1 MDPVKRMKDLVESL
15 NRWNREYYTL
25 DNPSVSDEEWDRAY
39 RELLDL
45 EKETGQVLPD
55 SPSQRVGGE
64 VLEEFEKH
72 THLGPLYSLNKVRSR
87 EEVEAWVDRCQR
99 QISSYNMA
107 HPEDPLPDL
116 AFVCEFK
123 FDGLTINL
131 TYDGGKLVMA
141 ATRGNGRVGEEVLAQ
156 IRTIQTVPLTIP
168 YQGKIEVQG
177 EGVMPLSALEK
188 YNARAEVP
196 LKNARNGAAGAI
208 RNLDPAVTRSR
219 MLAAYAYN
227 VGYYEEDL
235 FDSQEAIFDFL
246 RKNGFQV
253 HPFSHFCRT
262 IDEVEGAIDEVEE
275 LRHSLDVLTDG
286 VVIKI
291 NDLRTREVLGFTAK
305 FPRWAMAYKFE
316 AEEVT
321 TILRSVEWN
330 VGRTGKITPTALLD
344 PVEIGGA
351 TVSRA
356 TLNNYDDIVRK
367 GVALGARVLIR
378 RSNEVIPEIL
388 GTMPDEGLVTRPID
402 KPTHC
407 PACGTDL
414 VYDKV
419 HIYCPNSLSCKP
431 QLVRRLNH
439 FCSREA
445 MDIEGLSV
453 KTLDKLVDREVDQ
466 MADLY
471 RLTKEDLLELEG
483 FGEKKAQNLL
493 DAVQGSKHPAL
504 SAFINALG
512 IPGVG
517 VTASRDLA
525 DYFGS
530 LDKLRRADPE
540 DLAQVEDIGPITA
553 QNMVDFF
560 QDSHIKQALDDL
572 LAQGIEVQASAAQAR
587 AGDEGGSLPFEGM
600 TLVVTGTMEGLT
612 RKDMEERIRVL
623 GGKATGS
630 VSGKTDLVLAGE
642 SAGSKR
648 QKALDNGVKVLEGS
662 ELDKI
667 LDRYFR

>member
-15 NRWNREYYTL
+15 NRWNVEYYTL

-45 EKETGQVLPD
+45 EKETGQVLAD

-99 QISSYNMA
+99 QISSYNLA

-131 TYDGGKLVMA
+131 TYDGGRLVMA

-177 EGVMPLSALEK
+177 EGIMPLSALEK
-188 YNARAEVP
+188 YNERAEVP

-219 MLAAYAYN
+219 MLAVYAYN
-227 VGYYEEDL
+227 VGYDEEDL
-235 FDSQEAIFDFL
+235 FDSQEAIFSFL
-246 RKNGFQV
+246 RENGFQV
-253 HPFSHFCRT
+253 HPFSRFCRT

-453 KTLDKLVDREVDQ
+453 KTLDKLVDQEVDQ

-471 RLTKEDLLELEG
+471 RLTREDLLELEG

-493 DAVQGSKHPAL
+493 DAIQGSKHPAL

-525 DYFGS
+525 DHFGS
-530 LDKLRRADPE
+530 LDKLRRAGHE
-540 DLAQVEDIGPITA
+540 DFAQVEDIGPITA

-560 QDSHIKQALDDL
+560 RDPHIMQALDDL
-572 LAQGIEVQASAAQAR
+572 LAQGIEVQASAAQGR
-587 AGDEGGSLPFEGM
+587 AGDEEGSLPFEGM

-612 RKDMEERIRVL
+612 RKDMEERIRAL

-630 VSGKTDLVLAGE
+630 VSKKTNLVLAGE

-648 QKALDNGVKVLEGS
+648 QKALDKGVKVLEGE
-662 ELDKI
+662 ELAQI
-667 LDRYFR
+667 LDQYFR